1 MELFVFFVAIVF
13 AGVIFSI
20 PARRHEKR
28 TGKKLGRG
36 AAGAA
41 LHTIN
46 ELFQPSQANASQV
59 IEEQRE
65 ARVAKPAAGDKDLD
79 TLISEHIS
87 HAKKTESNISE

>member
-1 MELFVFFVAIVF
+1 MELVAFLIALVFISVVL
-13 AGVIFSI
+13 SI
-20 PARRHEKR
+20 PARRYEKR

-41 LHTIN
+41 LHTMN

-79 TLISEHIS
+79 TLISEQIS
-87 HAKKTESNISE
+87 NAKRARE

>member
-1 MELFVFFVAIVF
+1 MELVAFLIAIVF
-13 AGVIFSI
+13 ISVVFSI
-20 PARRHEKR
+20 PARSYEKT

-41 LHTIN
+41 LHTMN

-79 TLISEHIS
+79 TLISEQIS
-87 HAKKTESNISE
+87 NAKKARE